1 MNFEAFTGADCSI
14 FDLVIRMHWTTLLSE
29 FIEIDNQ
36 VN

>member
-1 MNFEAFTGADCSI
+1 MNFEALTGADCSI
-14 FDLVIRMHWTTLLSE
+14 FDLKTTLLSE